1 MSRIWCK
8 GQNQLSH
15 LLQIASAKA
24 AANSYSSPSKSTW
37 KMSPASKATWLATLL
52 EPHQWCLFSNDVMEN
67 GPFIGKN
74 AMFD

>member
-52 EPHQWCLFSNDVMEN
+52 VSFFKRCH
-67 GPFIGKN
+67 GKWPVYRKKCHV
-74 AMFD
+74 